1 MGRIVAVVVIVLA
14 AVAYVV
20 VQLVR
25 PVPPVAA
32 TSVAT
37 ARTMPGA
44 AASITWPGQGEAAVG
59 VEGSGL
65 LAQGGKQ
72 SETPLAS
79 VTKLMTAYVVLKDHP
94 LAKTA
99 SGPNVTVTATDVS
112 TYDTDQAQGDSVV
125 PVTAGEQLTELQLL
139 EALLIPSGDNI
150 ATMLAVWDAGSE
162 AAFVSK
168 MNATART
175 LGLAD
180 THYTDASGVAPGTES
195 TAVAQVR
202 LAMADMAMPAFRA
215 VVAMTQAT
223 LPVAGVVYNVNAELG
238 TDGIIGVKTG
248 YTSEAGGCFVFA
260 ATAKVDGRTRTVVGA
275 VLHQLGTSAQPS
287 ALTEAFDASTA
298 VLTTTERSLEQATVI
313 PTGTVLGHLA
323 APWAKSVPLETARP
337 VTLTGLAGSSIRTTV
352 DLPGTVAPPVGAH
365 HRIGSAVVQLGD
377 QRVRVPLETAR
388 ALPGASLGW
397 RLTDV

>member
-1 MGRIVAVVVIVLA
+1 MGRIVAVVVIVVA
-14 AVAYVV
+14 AIAYVV

-25 PVPPVAA
+25 PVPPVVA
-32 TSVAT
+32 TSVVT
-37 ARTMPGA
+37 TRSLPGA
-44 AASITWPGQGEAAVG
+44 AASITWPGQGEAAIG
-59 VEGSGL
+59 VEGVGL
-65 LAQGGKQ
+65 LAQGGTQ

-79 VTKLMTAYVVLKDHP
+79 VTKLMTAYIVLKDHP

-99 SGPNVTVTATDVS
+99 TGPDVTVTATDVS
-112 TYDTDQAQGDSVV
+112 TFETDQAQGDSVV
-125 PVTAGEQLTELQLL
+125 AVTAGEQLNEQQLL

-162 AAFVSK
+162 SAFVSK
-168 MNATART
+168 MNTTAQQ

-260 ATAKVDGRTRTVVGA
+260 ATTKVDGRTRTVVGA

-287 ALTEAFDASTA
+287 ALTEAFSTSTA
-298 VLTTTERSLEQATVI
+298 LLTTTERSLVQATVI
-313 PTGTVLGHLA
+313 PAGTVLGQLT
-323 APWAKSVPLETARP
+323 APWASAVPLETTRS
-337 VTLTGLAGSSIRTTV
+337 VTLTGLSGSRIRTTV
-352 DLPGTVAPPVGAH
+352 DLPGSVTPPVGDH
-365 HRIGSAVVQLGD
+365 DRIGSAVVQLGD
-377 QRVRVPLETAR
+377 QRVRVPLTTAR
-388 ALPGASLGW
+388 ALPGPSLGW